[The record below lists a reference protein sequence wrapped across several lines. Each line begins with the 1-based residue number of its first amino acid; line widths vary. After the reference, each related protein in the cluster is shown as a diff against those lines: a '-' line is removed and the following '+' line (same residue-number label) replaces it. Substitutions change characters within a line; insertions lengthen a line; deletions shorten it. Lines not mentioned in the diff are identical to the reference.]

1 LQVATRMCVSVF
13 TEENPLTA
21 KTDNGTAYGYTEAN
35 TMKPFNET
43 PTRAGR
49 ALQCYLILLPWFHYY
64 PPAETELQESAC
76 GEPG

>member
-1 LQVATRMCVSVF
+1 VRIGIHGRK
-13 TEENPLTA
+13 PLTA